1 MTSAVRAD
9 QYPRSQLPE
18 IAFAG
23 RSNVGKSSLI
33 NALLNRKKLV
43 KTSST
48 PGKTQMINF
57 FKVNDQLVFSD
68 LPGFGYAKVPPSIK
82 KTWSKMIEQYLLNR
96 EILKS
101 VVFLIDMRRNP
112 TEWDI
117 GMKNW
122 LEESG
127 IDYILVATKS
137 DKVTKKERKEKLGKI
152 REAFLHNQEK
162 EVIPFSSKNKEGRK
176 ELWREIL
183 KKIEVGGEE

>member
-1 MTSAVRAD
+1 
-9 QYPRSQLPE
+9 
-18 IAFAG
+18 
-23 RSNVGKSSLI
+23 
-33 NALLNRKKLV
+33 
-43 KTSST
+43 
-48 PGKTQMINF
+48 
-57 FKVNDQLVFSD
+57 
-68 LPGFGYAKVPPSIK
+68 
-82 KTWSKMIEQYLLNR
+82 MIEQYLLNR